1 MCHFSNFFKLLLSLP
16 NLKGGFRPGGAR
28 LGGGLRPGAAPAAA
42 ASDSSAENVNTANG
56 GDSARKPLIYS
67 KQMLLSLRDE
77 DYCVCRPDDL
87 IGKYYL
93 SFVRFECLIMIISLI
108 HLLFDSRRIFATQ
121 KI

>member
-1 MCHFSNFFKLLLSLP
+1 MCIYCLILCISCVIFLTNLTIIIFTY
-16 NLKGGFRPGGAR
+16 LKGGFRPGGAR
-28 LGGGLRPGAAPAAA
+28 PGGGLRPGAAAPAAA

-56 GDSARKPLIYS
+56 GDSSRKPLIYS

-93 SFVRFECLIMIISLI
+93 SLFVLMSYY
-108 HLLFDSRRIFATQ
+108 
-121 KI
+121 

>member
-1 MCHFSNFFKLLLSLP
+1 MCISCVTFLNFFNYYYLYLS
-16 NLKGGFRPGGAR
+16 KGGFRPGGAR
-28 LGGGLRPGAAPAAA
+28 PGGGLRPGAAPAAA

-87 IGKYYL
+87 IGKHYL
-93 SFVRFECLIMIISLI
+93 LCL
-108 HLLFDSRRIFATQ
+108 F
-121 KI
+121 